1 MSISDF
7 HLSVSTT
14 LDRSAYECIE
24 FARSNAFPSW
34 QIACIFARIKETGG
48 RDRDEK
54 ENNKI
59 YISSPP
65 NSNGSDLPQFSTTNS
80 NQSTKVVPF
89 ITRPVLPA
97 ENFQTFLVL
106 RPRLRGT
113 GRALREGGFWF
124 FENRLRHDRVFDV
137 FENCE
142 EGGV

>member
-24 FARSNAFPSW
+24 FARSNAFPSS

-59 YISSPP
+59 YLIPP
-65 NSNGSDLPQFSTTNS
+65 NSNVGFAAIFDHKCKSEHSI
-80 NQSTKVVPF
+80 VPF

-113 GRALREGGFWF
+113 GRALREGGF
-124 FENRLRHDRVFDV
+124 
-137 FENCE
+137 
-142 EGGV
+142 